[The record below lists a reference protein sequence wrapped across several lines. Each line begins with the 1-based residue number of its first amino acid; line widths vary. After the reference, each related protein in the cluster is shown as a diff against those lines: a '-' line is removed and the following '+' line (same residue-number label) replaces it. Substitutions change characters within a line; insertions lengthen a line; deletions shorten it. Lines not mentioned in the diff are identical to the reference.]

1 MADWC
6 LQSDP
11 VPVPVPV
18 PDSCLQVDAI
28 DLNLGCPQ
36 RIAHSGRFGSYLLK
50 DDEHEVVFAMV
61 RALSKALKVPVF
73 CKIRLLETVA
83 KTVAFCARASKLF
96 WSCLSSSPPP
106 PMRARPA
113 RRTFIHQVRAA
124 GPHDRSGPAV
134 LVPLILTMVSGVRC
148 VMRMCCSVLTCL
160 A

>member
-1 MADWC
+1 MTVLGLCWDCAVADWC

-11 VPVPVPV
+11 VPVHV

-96 WSCLSSSPPP
+96 WSCLSSPPPSPPP
-106 PMRARPA
+106 PRAPA
-113 RRTFIHQVRAA
+113 LRAA
-124 GPHDRSGPAV
+124 HLFTKCVQPVPMTGLGP
-134 LVPLILTMVSGVRC
+134 RC
-148 VMRMCCSVLTCL
+148 
-160 A
+160 